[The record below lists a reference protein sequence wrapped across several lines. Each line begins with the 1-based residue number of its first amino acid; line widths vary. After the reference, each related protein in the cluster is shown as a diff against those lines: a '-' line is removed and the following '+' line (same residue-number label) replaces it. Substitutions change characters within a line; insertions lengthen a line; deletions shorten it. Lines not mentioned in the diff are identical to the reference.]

1 MRAVAILTLGGSR
14 KHVRIDPKTAV
25 SWRTPDMLI
34 LQITLELVQSAPG
47 GAHGDA
53 GAGARGRVQACL
65 TNAGQLKQ
73 KPSEGESLELS
84 CRWRARVPLWRLPR
98 EPFRKNPSLVELR
111 EQRAELINLRVAGF
125 GALDA
130 SGAAQQVLLQRRQL
144 RLVRDHPEVVA
155 LQIAIGNMLHDG
167 IVRPTER
174 RSRILFLR
182 ILATEP
188 LGCTR
193 ALGKIGFETN
203 SAVREQINRMG
214 ANSLGGFV
222 YVPVG
227 QRRRDRR
234 LLLAPKFLAMAHHL
248 APPDTMAEGRC
259 RNNPKLMWSL
269 PGDLLLGRSL
279 AHSPKRQ

>member
-98 EPFRKNPSLVELR
+98 EPSRKKSQSRRVE
-111 EQRAELINLRVAGF
+111 RAARGADQFTRCWIRRARRKRSSSAG
-125 GALDA
+125 
-130 SGAAQQVLLQRRQL
+130 
-144 RLVRDHPEVVA
+144 
-155 LQIAIGNMLHDG
+155 
-167 IVRPTER
+167 
-174 RSRILFLR
+174 
-182 ILATEP
+182 
-188 LGCTR
+188 
-193 ALGKIGFETN
+193 
-203 SAVREQINRMG
+203 
-214 ANSLGGFV
+214 
-222 YVPVG
+222 
-227 QRRRDRR
+227 
-234 LLLAPKFLAMAHHL
+234 
-248 APPDTMAEGRC
+248 APPEAPTPPR
-259 RNNPKLMWSL
+259 P
-269 PGDLLLGRSL
+269 
-279 AHSPKRQ
+279 